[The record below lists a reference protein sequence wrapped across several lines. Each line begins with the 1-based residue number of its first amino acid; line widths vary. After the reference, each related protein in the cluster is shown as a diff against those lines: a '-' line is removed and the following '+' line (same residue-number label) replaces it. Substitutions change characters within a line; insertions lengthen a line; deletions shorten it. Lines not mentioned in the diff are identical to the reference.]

1 MQNGI
6 GYQATR
12 LEQNSAEQDSAEQDS
27 AEQDS
32 AEQDSAEQDNY
43 EPTCAQ
49 QVDSDYGS
57 GE

>member
-12 LEQNSAEQDSAEQDS
+12 LGQNSAEQN
-27 AEQDS
+27 
-32 AEQDSAEQDNY
+32 SAEQDNY

>member
-12 LEQNSAEQDSAEQDS
+12 LGQNSAEQN
-27 AEQDS
+27 S

>member
-12 LEQNSAEQDSAEQDS
+12 LGQNSAEQNSAEQDSAEQDNY
-27 AEQDS
+27 
-32 AEQDSAEQDNY
+32 EQDNY

>member
-12 LEQNSAEQDSAEQDS
+12 LEQN
-27 AEQDS
+27 S